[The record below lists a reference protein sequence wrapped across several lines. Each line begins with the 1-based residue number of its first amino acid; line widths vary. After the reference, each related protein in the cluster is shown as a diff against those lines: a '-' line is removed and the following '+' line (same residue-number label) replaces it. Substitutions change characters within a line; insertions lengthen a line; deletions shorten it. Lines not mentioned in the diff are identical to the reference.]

1 MDLTPKIIE
10 ILAKQLNVS
19 PDKITLSSELTED
32 LGMDSLDSIE
42 IVMALE
48 EEFGIEIPD
57 EDTERLKKVND
68 IVTYLQ
74 KRLSKT

>member
-1 MDLTPKIIE
+1 MDLVSKIKE
-10 ILAKQLNVS
+10 TLAKQLNTT

-57 EDTERLKKVND
+57 EDTERLKKVGD
-68 IVTYLQ
+68 ILTYLQ